1 MIQLDNID
9 NTALFF
15 LSVAILSILD
25 VVSISLVDSWA
36 YRKAKKECMLVIKY
50 CDSWP
55 ADARMELE
63 EREDGNV

>member
-36 YRKAKKECMLVIKY
+36 YRKAKKECMLVTKY
-50 CDSWP
+50 CDAWP
-55 ADARMELE
+55 TKARIELE